1 MVSKSM
7 EEIVKEQAVQF
18 ADQIKQAAQFA
29 EKEEEIRI
37 EAERA
42 LAVIQKEAGITLRGR
57 HEYTIGTGRVDS
69 VYGCVIVEYKN
80 PHDPSAKLSSDK
92 NYRGNQEV
100 IKQIKNR
107 FLEFQK
113 EENKQLNTMFGVGCD
128 GNYFIFIRCR
138 DDKWYVEDPVE
149 VSKYSAERFLWALIN
164 MGTKGKAFAPEYLA
178 GDFGSESPLA
188 QEGVRA
194 LYETICTTKNPKA
207 QVFFQQWKILFGE
220 VCGYDVD
227 SPSDKIKKLS
237 EFYGISGTPKPPEL
251 LFSVHTYYAIF
262 MKLLASEI
270 VAFFHKLP
278 TPLQKI
284 LKAPTSNK
292 LKEEM
297 KDLESG
303 SIFRHLNITNFLEGD
318 LFAWYPDAWNDSIE
332 KLVRDTA
339 NRLDA
344 YNPGTLSE
352 DPSGSR
358 DLLKKLYQQLFPK
371 SVRHDLG
378 EYYTPD
384 WLAEHVL
391 NELEY
396 TGDPEKR
403 LLDPACGSGTFLVMS
418 INRVRKWYDL
428 NREKCG
434 YDEGGL
440 AGKIL
445 DNIVGFDLNPL
456 AVMAA
461 RTNYLIAMRDLVGR
475 GDKIE
480 IPVYLCDSI
489 LTPSTYG
496 GLDTFTNEK
505 KIETKELKTSAAK
518 FKIPLEIAKDRQ
530 SIAKYAEQLE
540 FCIKNGYKQDEFIQR
555 CKDEGLTITAK
566 DLHLELYNELIKLD
580 DANKNGVWA
589 RIIKNAFAPLFCGV
603 FDYVAG
609 NPPWVRWGYL
619 PQDYRTDVKFLW
631 RYYGLF
637 TQKGLKSLMGT
648 AEVDISILFTY
659 ACIDFYLT
667 QKGKLGFLIT
677 QEVVKSKGAGEGFR
691 AFRIGSSNTPL
702 KVIAFHDLVTI
713 KPFEAA
719 NKTSLIVI
727 LKGDKTI
734 YPIPYVEWKM
744 RPGVTISPTDELE
757 YVLKKTIR
765 IKKMAAPLKGGVS
778 PWQVTISET
787 KGPLSKLDGES
798 IYKGRRGVSIDPYG
812 VFIACLVDVI
822 NEKEVLI
829 ENDPTL
835 GKSEVRKFGPAKVEI
850 NRLFPIVRGR
860 DINKWHAVPEYLGII
875 INSSTK
881 KEDIPSESDIKRLIP
896 FTYQYLNTMKD
907 EALLREQFWQ
917 FFSYK
922 HTSSRPLSKL
932 GQKSLGSYV
941 RPAGKSENGAYVYEI
956 ADEPFYT
963 LFNVGP
969 YTFSKYKVVWPMG
982 ASYMKSAVI
991 SDYRFDIN
999 GKKTPSKPIIPAT
1012 GTTSYV
1018 SFESLEEAHFLSA
1031 ILNSSIVDTYI
1042 RSFSS
1047 AGRGFGA
1054 PSVVSK
1060 FAIPKYNK
1068 KNKIHK
1074 YLSNLSQQ
1082 CHIAAA
1088 KCDAETVVKL
1098 EAEVDKTA
1106 AKLWSITDDELKA
1119 IQANEP
1125 KRRGRMKLNDDSE

>member
-1 MVSKSM
+1 MTRYQSLDELIK
-7 EEIVKEQAVQF
+7 KESAEF
-18 ADQIKQAAQFA
+18 ADQIKKAAEFA

-42 LAVIQKEAGITLRGR
+42 LAVIQRETGITFRGR
-57 HEYTIGTGRVDS
+57 HEYTIGTGRADS
-69 VYGCVIVEYKN
+69 VYGCVIIEYKN
-80 PHDPSAKLSSDK
+80 PHSSEEKLSSNIDSV
-92 NYRGNQEV
+92 NNQKV
-100 IKQIKNR
+100 IAQIQKR
-107 FLEFQK
+107 FSDFKTEY
-113 EENKQLNTMFGVGCD
+113 NIPLNTMFGVGCD
-128 GNYFIFIRCR
+128 GKFFIFVRYR
-138 DDKWYVEDPVE
+138 DDRWHVEDPVE

-194 LYETICTTKNPKA
+194 LYKTLCSSKSPKTR
-207 QVFFQQWKILFGE
+207 VFFQQWKILFGE
-220 VCGYDVD
+220 VCGYDVNT
-227 SPSDKIKKLS
+227 PSDKIKKLS
-237 EFYGISGTPKPPEL
+237 EFYGISATPKAAEL
-251 LFSVHTYYAIF
+251 LFSMHTYYAIF

-292 LKEEM
+292 LQEEM

-303 SIFRHLNITNFLEGD
+303 SIFRHLNVTNFLEGD
-318 LFAWYPDAWNDSIE
+318 IFAWYPDDWNDSIE
-332 KLVRDTA
+332 KLIRDSA

-352 DPSGSR
+352 DPAGSR

-391 NELEY
+391 NELDY
-396 TGDPEKR
+396 SGDPEKR

-418 INRVRKWYDL
+418 INRIRKWYEAHRD
-428 NREKCG
+428 KCG

-440 AGKIL
+440 ARRIL
-445 DNIVGFDLNPL
+445 ENVVGFDLNPL

-461 RTNYLIAMRDLVGR
+461 RTNYLIAMKDLVGR
-475 GDKIE
+475 VDKVE

-489 LTPSTYG
+489 MTLSEYG
-496 GLDTFTNEK
+496 GLDAFTTGK
-505 KIETKELKTSAAK
+505 KVKTKELKTSAAK
-518 FKIPLEIAKDRQ
+518 FRIPLEIAADRQ

-540 FCIKNGYKQDEFIQR
+540 FCVNNDFEPGEFLGKCR
-555 CKDEGLTITAK
+555 DEGLTITAE
-566 DLHLELYNELIKLD
+566 DQHIELYDEILKLKSEQSD
-580 DANKNGVWA
+580 GVWA
-589 RIIKNAFAPLFCGV
+589 RIIKNAFAPLFCGS

-619 PQDYRTDVKFLW
+619 PQEYRTDVKFLW

-637 TQKGLKSLMGT
+637 TQKGLRSLMGT

-691 AFRIGSSNTPL
+691 TFQLGSKTSL
-702 KVIAFHDLVTI
+702 KVITFHDLVAI

-719 NKTSLIVI
+719 NKTGLIVI
-727 LKGDKTI
+727 LKGSKTI
-734 YPIPYVEWKM
+734 YPVPYIEWKT
-744 RPGVTISPTDELE
+744 RPGVVVSPNDELE
-757 YVLKKTIR
+757 DVLKKTIR
-765 IKKMAAPLKGGVS
+765 AKKMASPLKGEVG
-778 PWQVTISET
+778 PWQITISET
-787 KGPLSKLDGES
+787 KSSLSKLDGES
-798 IYKGRRGVSIDPYG
+798 TYKGRCGVSIDPYG
-812 VFIACLVDVI
+812 IFIARLVDVI
-822 NEKEVLI
+822 NEKTVLV
-829 ENDPTL
+829 ENDPSL
-835 GKSEVRKFGPAKVEI
+835 GKSKVRKLGPATVEMD
-850 NRLFPIVRGR
+850 RLFPIVRGR
-860 DINKWHAVPEYLGII
+860 DIDKWHANPEYLGII
-875 INSSTK
+875 INSSTR
-881 KEDIPSESDIKRLIP
+881 KEDIPLESEVKRLMP
-896 FTYQYLNTMKD
+896 FTYQYLNSVKD
-907 EALLREQFWQ
+907 EALLREKFWQ

-922 HTSSRPLSKL
+922 HSSSRPLSKL
-932 GQKSLGSYV
+932 DQRSLGSYV
-941 RPAGKSENGAYVYEI
+941 RATGKNENGEYVYEI
-956 ADEPFYT
+956 AKGPFYT

-982 ASYMKSAVI
+982 AAHMKAAVV
-991 SDYRFDIN
+991 SNQRFEID
-999 GKKTPSKPIIPAT
+999 GKKTPLKPIIPAT

-1018 SFESLEEAHFLSA
+1018 PFESLEEAHFVCA
-1031 ILNSSIVDTYI
+1031 ILNSSIVDAYI
-1042 RSFSS
+1042 QSFSS

-1054 PSVVSK
+1054 PSIVSK
-1060 FAIPKYNK
+1060 FAIPKYDK

-1074 YLSNLSQQ
+1074 RLSDLSQQ
-1082 CHIAAA
+1082 CHLAASEG
-1088 KCDAETVVKL
+1088 DTRMLVQV
-1098 EAEVDKTA
+1098 EAEVNKIA
-1106 AKLWSITDDELKA
+1106 PKLWHLTDKELRV
-1119 IQANEP
+1119 IEDANES
-1125 KRRGRMKLNDDSE
+1125 D